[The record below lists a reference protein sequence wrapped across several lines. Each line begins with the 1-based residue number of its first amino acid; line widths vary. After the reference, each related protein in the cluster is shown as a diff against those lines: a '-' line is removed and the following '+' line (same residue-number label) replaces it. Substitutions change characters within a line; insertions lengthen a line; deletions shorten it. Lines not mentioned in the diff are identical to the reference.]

1 MSGTLSTVT
10 PNLFL
15 ECSPQV
21 VFETAVDDS
30 LDAGHLRSF
39 LDTVMSEGAIGV
51 SASYRQNC
59 ELSAIA
65 FSSSSRALVV
75 RVTKGGSSLSNK
87 RSNRKRLIQARS
99 LLQEQILCNESYQKY
114 AFKMDRI
121 AVALYLDMG
130 LRIDGAVDML
140 SVSSADRRSL
150 QALMNAMGG
159 ESVLRKSNVEALFF
173 SNHSDSISHPDL
185 VQQAWAACQAAIL
198 PRMAGLFHVVRR
210 IRTKTMQENHVAA
223 LAKICRDGERS
234 ESLKPHTMKNDVMKD
249 IKAKKGKV
257 TLTCNRY
264 STRVK
269 RSTQQFLQIE
279 TRDGVQVKGRA
290 VQVEGRQAQI
300 LLSGSLRG
308 GEIKSVTTVGKADL
322 TSAEACREDVI
333 LAALR
338 GEPILLSQ
346 PFFKVIWLPKS
357 PPSWPSTTFAKSK
370 IPIRCPKLELN
381 TSQERAIEKILSA
394 SDENRVV
401 MIQGPPGTG
410 KTTVVTAAVTS
421 IISCSAAS
429 RRTIWIAA
437 QSNVAVKNVAEK
449 FDKID
454 FRDFKLLV
462 SMEFHFDWH
471 EHLYERLEPC
481 VIRSDSFSKSVV
493 GASRQ
498 LCGARV
504 ILCTLSMLS
513 NDHIAPYVHVNPVD
527 ILIFDEGSQIEVG
540 NYVPVLHRFG
550 RTLSKIAFIG
560 DHKQLPPHGQEEIS
574 TLQSV
579 FEVKHLREKVL
590 LLDTQ
595 YRMPNAIG
603 DFISRKVYKGKL
615 KTCHPNAVSLPCRF
629 VNVERGQEKQSGK
642 SWINPLEARVVVQ
655 LAGVCQVKGLD
666 FRIITPYD
674 AQRSLIERELQ
685 SAKVSHEDKVF
696 NVDSFQGNEAEHII
710 ISVVRSNKLGFLNN
724 QRRTNVMLTRCKK
737 TMDICT
743 SRAFITG
750 PAESTLIG
758 KLATAL
764 GPQAWVDGDV
774 QSITRLQCTVPPSPL
789 YSLHC
794 TLSPHQSCTTQF
806 FDIISQSLIN
816 ISIAPEEH
824 L

>member
-21 VFETAVDDS
+21 VFETALDDS
-30 LDAGHLRSF
+30 LDAGHLRPF

-51 SASYRQNC
+51 SASYRLNC
-59 ELSAIA
+59 QLSAIA

-75 RVTKGGSSLSNK
+75 QLTKGGSSLSNK
-87 RSNRKRLIQARS
+87 RSKRKKLMQARS
-99 LLQEQILCNESYQKY
+99 LLQQQILCNENHQKY

-140 SVSSADRRSL
+140 SVSSDGRQSL
-150 QALMNAMGG
+150 EALMKAMGG
-159 ESVLRKSNVEALFF
+159 ESTLRKSNVAA
-173 SNHSDSISHPDL
+173 NDSDSISHPDL

-198 PRMAGLFHVVRR
+198 PHMAGPFHAVRR
-210 IRTKTMQENHVAA
+210 IRTNTMQENHMAA

-234 ESLKPHTMKNDVMKD
+234 ESIKPHTMKNDVMKD
-249 IKAKKGKV
+249 IKAKKGEV

-269 RSTQQFLQIE
+269 KSTQQFLQIE
-279 TRDGVQVKGRA
+279 TRNGVQVKGRA
-290 VQVEGRQAQI
+290 VRVEGRQAQV

-322 TSAEACREDVI
+322 TSAEACREAAI
-333 LAALR
+333 LAALK
-338 GEPILLSQ
+338 GAPLLFLQ
-346 PFFKVIWLPKS
+346 PFFKVIWLPKN
-357 PPSWPSTTFAKSK
+357 PPSWPLTTLAKSK
-370 IPIRCPKLELN
+370 IPICCPKLQLN
-381 TSQERAIEKILSA
+381 TSQKRAIEKILSA

-401 MIQGPPGTG
+401 LIQGPPGTG
-410 KTTVVTAAVTS
+410 KTTVITAAVTS

-471 EHLYERLEPC
+471 EHLYERLAPC

-513 NDHIAPYVHVNPVD
+513 NNHIAPYVHVNPVD
-527 ILIFDEGSQIEVG
+527 ILILDEGSQIEVG

-550 RTLSKIAFIG
+550 PTLSKIAFIG

-574 TLQSV
+574 TLQSI
-579 FEVKHLREKVL
+579 FEVKHLRKKVL

-603 DFISRKVYKGKL
+603 DFISQKVYEGKL
-615 KTCHPNAVSLPCRF
+615 KTCHPNTVSLPCRF
-629 VNVERGQEKQSGK
+629 VNVERGQEKQLGK
-642 SWINPLEARVVVQ
+642 SWTVRYLLDSNHFTFISRQNPLEARVVVQ

-685 SAKVSHEDKVF
+685 SANVSHEDKVF
-696 NVDSFQGNEAEHII
+696 NVDSFQGLMCHCV
-710 ISVVRSNKLGFLNN
+710 STFL
-724 QRRTNVMLTRCKK
+724 
-737 TMDICT
+737 
-743 SRAFITG
+743 S
-750 PAESTLIG
+750 ST
-758 KLATAL
+758 
-764 GPQAWVDGDV
+764 
-774 QSITRLQCTVPPSPL
+774 
-789 YSLHC
+789 
-794 TLSPHQSCTTQF
+794 
-806 FDIISQSLIN
+806 
-816 ISIAPEEH
+816 
-824 L
+824 

>member
-21 VFETAVDDS
+21 VFETALDDS
-30 LDAGHLRSF
+30 LDPGHLRSF

-59 ELSAIA
+59 QLSAIA

-75 RVTKGGSSLSNK
+75 RVTKGGSSLSKKGSK
-87 RSNRKRLIQARS
+87 RKKLIQARS
-99 LLQEQILCNESYQKY
+99 LLQEQILCNENYQKY

-185 VQQAWAACQAAIL
+185 VQQAWAACRAAIL

-410 KTTVVTAAVTS
+410 KTTVITAAVTS

-471 EHLYERLEPC
+471 EHLYERLEP
-481 VIRSDSFSKSVV
+481 
-493 GASRQ
+493 Q

-579 FEVKHLREKVL
+579 FEVKHLREKAL

-595 YRMPNAIG
+595 FCRPTSADRMPNAIG
-603 DFISRKVYKGKL
+603 DFISQKVYKGKL
-615 KTCHPNAVSLPCRF
+615 KTCHPNTVSLPCRF
-629 VNVERGQEKQSGK
+629 VNIERGQEKQSGK

-774 QSITRLQCTVPPSPL
+774 QSITRLQCT
-789 YSLHC
+789 
-794 TLSPHQSCTTQF
+794 F